1 MADRPETAERPAPPT
16 ASTAPTTPAAAK
28 PSATPKPAPAAQKP
42 AVARRP
48 ELPSSAFL
56 EMLELFFFAYRDFVA
71 DPDAILARIGLGRA
85 HHRVL
90 HFVDRNPGLSV
101 AELLDIL
108 KITKQSLARVLKE
121 LIETGHIESRT
132 GSTDR
137 RQRLLYATDE
147 GHALARSL
155 SLPQIGRIAAAFQAL
170 GPDGAA
176 RAREFLR
183 LMIDA
188 DERPRVSRY
197 TNRPDTSR

>member
-1 MADRPETAERPAPPT
+1 MVDKPPSAEPPPRTEPRASRPAGATPRAPRPP
-16 ASTAPTTPAAAK
+16 AGAPRPAA
-28 PSATPKPAPAAQKP
+28 
-42 AVARRP
+42 RP

-71 DPDAILARIGLGRA
+71 DPDAILARFGFGRA

-132 GSTDR
+132 GSSDR

-197 TNRPDTSR
+197 TNRPVQPPPGEAP

>member
-1 MADRPETAERPAPPT
+1 MVDTPPPDDVRTRPIARPQRPAAPQRPP
-16 ASTAPTTPAAAK
+16 AGA
-28 PSATPKPAPAAQKP
+28 
-42 AVARRP
+42 RP

-71 DPDAILARIGLGRA
+71 DPDVMLARYGFGRA

-121 LIETGHIESRT
+121 LIETAHIESRT
-132 GSTDR
+132 GSADR
-137 RQRLLYATDE
+137 RQRLLYATDK
-147 GHALARSL
+147 GRALARSL

-176 RAREFLR
+176 RARDFLR

-197 TNRPDTSR
+197 TNRPDTRSPPSTDRDPA

>member
-1 MADRPETAERPAPPT
+1 MVDTPDDTVTRPIARPRRPSAPPR
-16 ASTAPTTPAAAK
+16 APGAA
-28 PSATPKPAPAAQKP
+28 
-42 AVARRP
+42 RP
-48 ELPSSAFL
+48 ELPASAFL

-71 DPDAILARIGLGRA
+71 DPDVILARYGFGRA

-121 LIETGHIESRT
+121 LVETGHIESRT

-137 RQRLLYATDE
+137 RQRLLYATDK
-147 GHALARSL
+147 GRALARSL

-176 RAREFLR
+176 RARDFLR

-197 TNRPDTSR
+197 TNRPDNRTDPRRERDPA

>member
-1 MADRPETAERPAPPT
+1 MVDDTLEAATPAGPDAAPRRPA
-16 ASTAPTTPAAAK
+16 APRAAPRA
-28 PSATPKPAPAAQKP
+28 APA
-42 AVARRP
+42 RGDT
-48 ELPSSAFL
+48 PSSAFL

-71 DPDAILARIGLGRA
+71 DPDAILSRYGFGRA

-121 LIETGHIESRT
+121 LVETGHIESRT

-137 RQRLLYATDE
+137 RQRLLYATDK
-147 GHALARSL
+147 GRALARSL

-197 TNRPDTSR
+197 TNRPAPPPLDETP